1 MFLRVVTTKGQKYLQ
16 LCEGVRVNGKP
27 TTHVVHSFGNLEK
40 LGRSG
45 LVGLAEDFLR
55 VAGEKLPGTADLT
68 CERTLEFGAAHVARG
83 LWDHFGL
90 SERLARLCGNRR
102 IDVAWLVQVMV
113 LNRLL
118 SPRSKLAAW
127 EWAPSVWWPQGEA
140 GDLRLRHYYRAL
152 DALVAAKEPL
162 EQELWRATCDLFNLE
177 VDLVFYD
184 LTSTYF
190 EGRGPDMAE
199 YGYSRDKRPDR
210 EQIVVALACDR
221 HGFPIA
227 HEVHRGKT
235 ADKSTLVALIDAL
248 GRRFRIRRCVLVA
261 DSGLVSSANRDA
273 LSAAGYP
280 WVMAVRRSRVVSDLW
295 AQIRDVPVA
304 DYVPGDHRLRMLEC
318 PATDGVRTF
327 CCYSEPRAEEQRQI
341 RAGRQRRGREA
352 LDRIAGAVRG
362 GRLRAPQAIAQR
374 VGKLLAEAKASQW
387 YSWSLDDHGAFEY
400 RLDENREREHA
411 ALDGRFF
418 LQTDDPHLTM
428 ADVVDAYYTL
438 QKVEHAFREMK
449 DFLRLRPVYHYRE
462 HRVRAHVF
470 VCVLAYLLETALEA
484 RLTEAGMPLSARR
497 ALDKLARIHLADND
511 LSGKRV
517 LTVTRP
523 APMAAAVVAAVG
535 LQPLPRV
542 VGPVS
547 PRE

>member
-68 CERTLEFGAAHVARG
+68 CERTLEFGTAHVARG